1 MSLIK
6 RKLFC
11 AYITN
16 YEDAIM
22 RLINSAQ
29 SPFDHNNFY
38 HVFGVNPETYKKI
51 NCVKINI
58 DATKYFVILTFDNSM
73 KIVIRYQIFNVCC
86 YICCF

>member
-1 MSLIK
+1 MSMIK

-22 RLINSAQ
+22 RLIDCAQ
-29 SPFDHNNFY
+29 SPFDHNNFF
-38 HVFGVNPETYKKI
+38 HVFGVNPENYKKI

-58 DATKYFVILTFDNSM
+58 DATKYFVILTFDN
-73 KIVIRYQIFNVCC
+73 
-86 YICCF
+86 